1 MAILLSRS
9 KSLLVKSLLAADEN
23 SGFVR
28 SRACLPYLEDAFP
41 KLLSSKY
48 QEWLLK
54 HPLKDEIIATF
65 LANIC
70 ISDMGICY
78 VQQMVDE
85 TGCKEE
91 VAIVAYHLAVDI
103 YRLRDVTKML
113 HDHAYH
119 FDRRVFLEIYDDIR
133 SLLRHT
139 AKWLIQN
146 INLDNHED
154 SLTLVKSIAQD
165 IDMLRGSIEERLSQE
180 QQADIQIR
188 KNTLEKYSIPEDIN
202 EKIVYLRY
210 YMPLI
215 NIAYVTQGLDGVKS
229 DYMSVYYAL
238 AKRFNIGWLLDQLE
252 DYNVDTVW
260 TQVAKVSM
268 SAEVELLQRNM
279 AMHIYKKVPDE
290 KDGEGVMAEKW
301 LQINYGEAL
310 QEWDAFFADLSTL
323 TQYDF
328 AIFSVMIQKL
338 SNLNKVF
345 ARLA

>member
-1 MAILLSRS
+1 
-9 KSLLVKSLLAADEN
+9 
-23 SGFVR
+23 
-28 SRACLPYLEDAFP
+28 
-41 KLLSSKY
+41 
-48 QEWLLK
+48 
-54 HPLKDEIIATF
+54 
-65 LANIC
+65 
-70 ISDMGICY
+70 
-78 VQQMVDE
+78 
-85 TGCKEE
+85 
-91 VAIVAYHLAVDI
+91 
-103 YRLRDVTKML
+103 
-113 HDHAYH
+113 
-119 FDRRVFLEIYDDIR
+119 
-133 SLLRHT
+133 
-139 AKWLIQN
+139 
-146 INLDNHED
+146 
-154 SLTLVKSIAQD
+154 
-165 IDMLRGSIEERLSQE
+165 
-180 QQADIQIR
+180 
-188 KNTLEKYSIPEDIN
+188 
-202 EKIVYLRY
+202 
-210 YMPLI
+210 MPLI

-238 AKRFNIGWLLDQLE
+238 AKRFNIAWLLDQLE